1 MDHYFLRLFPRFVCF
16 SVKKLC
22 QSNDWV
28 GSRGVLGIKP
38 EQNCGGGGGS
48 VVRANIFM
56 KSYIGEG
63 LIGQHVHCIFICDL
77 AQKFILYRFT
87 I

>member
-1 MDHYFLRLFPRFVCF
+1 M
-16 SVKKLC
+16 
-22 QSNDWV
+22 
-28 GSRGVLGIKP
+28 
-38 EQNCGGGGGS
+38 GGGGGGGGGGGCQ
-48 VVRANIFM
+48 VGANIFV

-77 AQKFILYRFT
+77 AQKFVLYRFT

>member
-1 MDHYFLRLFPRFVCF
+1 MCVC
-16 SVKKLC
+16 VC
-22 QSNDWV
+22 V
-28 GSRGVLGIKP
+28 V
-38 EQNCGGGGGS
+38 GGGES
-48 VVRANIFM
+48 VVRANIFV

-77 AQKFILYRFT
+77 AQKFVLYRST